1 MDMKTNPKQAA
12 FTPLLV
18 CGLALNTV
26 GLVLQSLGSW
36 RLLIMSAGL
45 ILVISALTV
54 RVRTEAKSSSAGNR
68 SSKQ

>member
-26 GLVLQSLGSW
+26 GLMLKSLGSW
-36 RLLIMSAGL
+36 HLLIVGAGL
-45 ILVISALTV
+45 ILVISALAV
-54 RVRTEAKSSSAGNR
+54 RIRDEAKSSSVGGRN
-68 SSKQ
+68 SKQ